1 MGAFGEAI
9 STLVK
14 DAPTLLRSTEATVE
28 KTAAGKIWAELIRN
42 DVEPAIGKA
51 RQQLLDTSVRAGTMS
66 VQEAMSQSRLQVK
79 NAAFGRQGNG
89 IIALLQ
95 AAKQQGG
102 DIAARHLADAHNIYW
117 KEELPNWRA
126 QAIKKGVDI
135 RPGSAYSPPPQAEI
149 AVKDMSRM
157 VNLPLVSIPHVLQ
170 APLNG
175 LAVNGVRAS
184 LAAAGEYM
192 RDPASARAF
201 AARVGAMSQETAYEI
216 MAAQKKSSTFQ
227 ILLDPLR
234 KVFSAERRVG
244 IAYSAIMG
252 KHAALEAAETLFK
265 SNGRDKAASLQL
277 KLLGLE
283 PSTVMNQGG
292 RLGPEDIEKAAYR
305 SADEIMGFRSLRE
318 TPMVWEK
325 NAAWRI
331 GATYK
336 QYGYRTMRIHQRM
349 LTQAYR
355 GEGLLGVAKLA
366 ALYATVFPVAGEMIK
381 AAEGV
386 FTLQNPWNKEHQDR
400 NLFHSEYIDA
410 LAMAMGF
417 NLIYGA
423 TRSATFQKM
432 ANFLIGPIF
441 STGSDLLQ
449 DVVRANPKKNASML
463 EDVEYRAKN
472 VAKDVV
478 RRGGLP
484 GRWISHQFF
493 SPEEKNPY

>member
-9 STLVK
+9 TTLVK

-28 KTAAGKIWAELIRN
+28 KTAAGKIWSELIRN

-51 RQQLLDTSVRAGTMS
+51 RQNYLNAGMRPEEAISRA
-66 VQEAMSQSRLQVK
+66 RNDVK
-79 NAAFGRQGNG
+79 NLAFGKQSNG

-117 KEELPNWRA
+117 KEELPNWRSK
-126 QAIKKGVDI
+126 AIKKGIDI
-135 RPGSAYSPPPQAEI
+135 RPSSAYTPPPEAEI
-149 AVKDMSRM
+149 AVKDLSRM
-157 VNLPLVSIPHVLQ
+157 VNLPLISIPHALQ

-184 LAAAGEYM
+184 MRAAWEYM

-216 MAAQKKSSTFQ
+216 MAAQKKTSTFQ

-234 KVFSAERRVG
+234 KVFSAERRAG
-244 IAYSAIMG
+244 IAYSAVMG
-252 KHAALEAAETLFK
+252 KHAAIEAAETLYK
-265 SNGRDKAASLQL
+265 SSGTDKASTMQL
-277 KLLGLE
+277 KLLGIE
-283 PSTVMNQGG
+283 PSTVMHQGG

-336 QYGYRTMRIHQRM
+336 QYGYRTMRLHQRM

-355 GEGLLGVAKLA
+355 SDGLLGVAKKA
-366 ALYATVFPVAGEMIK
+366 ALYATIFPIAGEMIK

-386 FTLQNPWNKEHQDR
+386 FTLQNPWDKQHTDA
-400 NLFHSEYIDA
+400 NLMHSEYVDA

-423 TRSATFQKM
+423 TRSATYQKM
-432 ANFLIGPIF
+432 ANFLIGPIY
-441 STGSDLLQ
+441 STGSDLVQ
-449 DVVRANPKKNASML
+449 DVMRANPSKNASMI
-463 EDVEYRAKN
+463 DDIEYRAKN
-472 VAKDVV
+472 VSKDVL

-484 GRWISHQFF
+484 GRILSKQIFA
-493 SPEEKNPY
+493 PDPKNPY